1 MVDHGVDSEAVV
13 PWDLQ
18 DPQEADLEAEEDE
31 EDAIILQ
38 ILILWLATGAGCVAI
53 WPVTVPKLEQR
64 RREVAMLALPV
75 EHSSNPGTKAHSVVE
90 EEVGKSGSLASMFC
104 MMMRVTPT
112 PLMKQ
117 DNCMCHWTLGK
128 LLPSQLRW
136 KLQMK

>member
-1 MVDHGVDSEAVV
+1 MVSEVAIQ
-13 PWDLQ
+13 WDLQ

-31 EDAIILQ
+31 EDAVILQ

-75 EHSSNPGTKAHSVVE
+75 GLSPNPGIKTHNVSE

-112 PLMKQ
+112 LLMNQ

-136 KLQMK
+136 KLKMK